1 MHKKFICILF
11 VMIFCLAS
19 VTQAEKIIWVTEST
33 DNNGDGLPDD
43 HQWVEWVE
51 SQGFSLD
58 VQRGNWTELDAAKIS
73 TLNAADLIIISRS
86 ANSGSYDETGEAT
99 QWNSITTPMIS
110 TNIYFARSSRWLWM
124 NTTSFIRDN
133 VGSPVLEAVGVTH
146 SVFFGITLDQAN
158 QAVILDDTVSS
169 ANNAFLSS
177 IDVGNGKLIAKVA
190 GQDWTWIAEWEP
202 GVEFYAGAGQYAGGR
217 RLLFCAGT
225 QETTNVAQGELNL
238 NENGRKMFLNAI
250 NYMLGRPLTQGNAHT
265 PHPVDAAS
273 GVERNV
279 ILGWTPGEF
288 AGTHNVYFGTNFDD
302 VNDADTGNPLLV
314 SPAQDANT
322 YEPGIL
328 DFEQTYYWRV
338 DEISAPPDSTI
349 FKGNIWSFTVESIAY
364 PIAGGNITAT
374 ASSHDTDQGPEKT
387 IDGSGLIDDLHSN
400 NIADMW
406 ITSLDDPGPAWI
418 QYQFD
423 KTYKLHE
430 MLVWNYNGPSF
441 LAGLGFQDVVVEY
454 SMDGT
459 NWTAL
464 DGVPQFAKATG
475 TGGYAY
481 NTTIA
486 FNDTPAQYVR
496 ITAASNWFA
505 GTFNQFGLS
514 EVRFTQIPVRAR
526 QPSPEV
532 DATDVAIDTILGW
545 RSGRE
550 AVEHNLYLSN
560 DAQAVID
567 GTAPVATVTNA
578 LYGPLSLDLG
588 KTYYWRVDEVNDTNT
603 WQGETWNFT
612 TRQYLVVDNF
622 ESYNDIETGQQNSNL
637 VYETWTDGYT
647 NPSMNGSTIGYPTGH
662 SMETTTVHGG
672 RQSVPLMY
680 DNSVASISEIT
691 VNPAELAIGRDWT
704 IGSPEML
711 VVWVFGDPNNS
722 TTDQM
727 YVKINSAKV
736 IYSGDLTQA
745 AWQQFLV
752 DLAALGID
760 LSNVTTLTIGF
771 ERKGAVGGSGMVFI
785 DDIWLYTPA
794 LVEQ

>member
-1 MHKKFICILF
+1 MLKRLICILF
-11 VMIFCLAS
+11 VISFSLAS
-19 VTQAEKIIWVTEST
+19 STRAENIIWVTEST

-43 HQWVEWVE
+43 HQWVEWLE
-51 SQGFSLD
+51 SEGFSLD
-58 VQRGNWTELDAAKIS
+58 VQRSNWTELDAAKIS

-133 VGSPVLEAVGVTH
+133 VGSPVLEAVDATH
-146 SVFFGITLDQAN
+146 PVFFGITLDQAK
-158 QAVILDDTVSS
+158 QVVVLDDTVGS
-169 ANNAFLSS
+169 ANNAFLST

-202 GVEFYAGAGQYAGGR
+202 GVEFYSGAGQYAGGR
-217 RLLFCAGT
+217 RLLFSAGT

-238 NENGRKMFLNAI
+238 NENGRRMFLNAI
-250 NYMLGRPLTQGNAHT
+250 NYMLGRSLIRGNAYN
-265 PHPVDAAS
+265 PYPVDAAS
-273 GVERNV
+273 DAERNI
-279 ILGWTPGEF
+279 ILGWKPGEF
-288 AGTHNVYFGTNFDD
+288 AGTHNVYFGTDFDD
-302 VNDADTGNPLLV
+302 VNDADVGSPLLV

-328 DFEQTYYWRV
+328 DFNQTYYWRV
-338 DEISAPPDSTI
+338 DEISAPPDNTI
-349 FKGNIWSFTVESIAY
+349 FKGNVWSFIVEKVAY
-364 PIAGGNITAT
+364 PIAGEMISAT
-374 ASSHDTDQGPEKT
+374 ASSHDPDQGPEKT
-387 IDGSGLIDDLHSN
+387 IDGSGLVDDLHSN

-441 LAGLGFQDVVVEY
+441 LAGLGFQNVTVEY

-464 DGVPQFAKATG
+464 NGVPQFAKATG
-475 TGGYAY
+475 LAAY
-481 NTTIA
+481 VSNTTVA
-486 FNDTPAQYVR
+486 FNDVDAKYVR
-496 ITAASNWFA
+496 ITANSNWSN
-505 GTFNQFGLS
+505 GLFNQFGLS
-514 EVRFTQIPVRAR
+514 EVRFTAIPVAAR
-526 QPSPEV
+526 QPNPEIDATDIAV
-532 DATDVAIDTILGW
+532 DATLSW

-550 AVEHNLYLSN
+550 AAQHNVYIST
-560 DAQAVID
+560 AQQAIID
-567 GTAPVATVTNA
+567 GTAPVATVTNSI
-578 LYGPLSLDLG
+578 YGPLSLALG
-588 KTYYWRVDEVNDTNT
+588 KTYYWRVDEVNDTTT
-603 WQGETWNFT
+603 WQGEIWNFT
-612 TRQYLVVDNF
+612 TREYLVVDDF
-622 ESYNDIETGQQNSNL
+622 ESYNDLETGQQNSNL

-662 SMETTTVHGG
+662 SMETITVHGG
-672 RQSVPLMY
+672 RQSVPLLY
-680 DNSVASISEIT
+680 DNSVASISEVT
-691 VNPAELAIGRDWT
+691 VNPAELAIGSDWT

-722 TTDQM
+722 ATDQM
-727 YVKINSAKV
+727 YIKINSAKV
-736 IYSGDLTQA
+736 IYTGDLKQA
-745 AWQQFLV
+745 AWQQFSA
-752 DLAALGID
+752 DLAALGIN
-760 LSNVTTLTIGF
+760 LTNVTTLTIGF
-771 ERKGAVGGSGMVFI
+771 ERTGTTGGSGTVFI

-794 LVEQ
+794 LIEQ